1 MFDVIII
8 KGGKIID
15 GTGGT
20 LMLPTLESAVNALK
34 PSVTLQTQR
43 RKW

>member
-1 MFDVIII
+1 MFDVII

-15 GTGGT
+15 GTGGGT